1 MNQYLDSTIDHEGN
15 SLDRAATSRHFPNGP
30 SQFLAIALAIVA
42 TLTSIG
48 IAVMSALQRAAT
60 IPEQVVCVALAV
72 AAVVGAHLLPAL
84 SRGKSIA
91 ARYWAMALSAA
102 SFLVA
107 LYGQVSFFVV
117 TQQKAGERRA
127 ETVTAQLSAP
137 QWDGAAPRTLMTIA
151 AEEQQI
157 RTMLA
162 VNDSR
167 RCYADCPEGRKRH
180 DVLDAHLR
188 ALAIEEHEARRRENE
203 IDRRAD
209 SFARLRDSAREDP
222 ATARLS
228 RATGIDE
235 DTLNLAVALVC
246 ACVLDFTGGFCWFLA
261 LGHSRGD
268 GEANEAPVVVTTTA
282 SRSGLAISED
292 GPATAPEPDVT
303 DSRLLQLVHDVAAG
317 KVRPTID
324 GIREHFNCAQ
334 KTATDLR
341 RRYYAL
347 YQAVHSAASQI

>member
-1 MNQYLDSTIDHEGN
+1 MNQFLDSTIDRKEN
-15 SLDRAATSRHFPNGP
+15 VVDRATPSTGFPNGP
-30 SQFLAIALAIVA
+30 SHFLAIALAIVT
-42 TLTSIG
+42 TLTSTG
-48 IAVMSALQRAAT
+48 IAVMSGLQRAAT
-60 IPEQVVCVALAV
+60 VPAQAACVALAV
-72 AAVVGAHLLPAL
+72 AAVVGAHLLPAV
-84 SRGKSIA
+84 SRGKSIF
-91 ARYWAMALSAA
+91 ARYWGMALSAA
-102 SFLVA
+102 SLLVA

-137 QWDGAAPRTLMTIA
+137 EWDGAVPRTLMAIA

-162 VNDSR
+162 INDSR
-167 RCYADCPEGRKRH
+167 RCYADCPEKLKRH
-180 DVLDAHLR
+180 DVLDARLR

-203 IDRRAD
+203 MDRRAD

-222 ATARLS
+222 ATARLA
-228 RATGIDE
+228 RATGMDQ
-235 DTLNLAVALVC
+235 DTFNLAVALVC
-246 ACVLDFTGGFCWFLA
+246 ACVLDLTSSFCWFLA
-261 LGHSRGD
+261 LGRSRRD
-268 GEANEAPVVVTTTA
+268 GKANEAPVVATSGA
-282 SRSGLAISED
+282 SRDGLAIGD
-292 GPATAPEPDVT
+292 DVPATAPEPNVT

-317 KVRPTID
+317 EVRPTID

-347 YQAVHSAASQI
+347 YQAVHSAAPQI